1 MFLVNILAFL
11 RAQPLRSFLNIH
23 YINSEEKNTP
33 MGVSLASNRMH
44 HSAKGEALGN
54 DEVTV
59 TSSELSP
66 LKPISDMFPVL
77 IPRKRGHSN

>member
-1 MFLVNILAFL
+1 
-11 RAQPLRSFLNIH
+11 
-23 YINSEEKNTP
+23 
-33 MGVSLASNRMH
+33 MGVALVANRMH

-77 IPRKRGHSN
+77 IPRK